1 MTRPSAASAHAAAG
15 YPDPVTD
22 RQRETSV
29 GATGGLPGENAA
41 PQNSE
46 LSDDER
52 DDTVAMVDVAP
63 PENDQSR

>member
-1 MTRPSAASAHAAAG
+1 MTE
-15 YPDPVTD
+15 
-22 RQRETSV
+22 RQRETAV